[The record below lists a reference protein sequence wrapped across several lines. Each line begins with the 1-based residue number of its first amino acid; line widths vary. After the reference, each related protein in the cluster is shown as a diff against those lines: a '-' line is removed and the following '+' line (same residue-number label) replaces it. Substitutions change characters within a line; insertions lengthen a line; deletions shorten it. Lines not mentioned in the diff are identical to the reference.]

1 MFYCRDCG
9 HWMKIIFTPEHAGA
23 EGFMV
28 ASMVGYKYE
37 QRLAKVHVVV
47 ILIQIY
53 MIVNVGKT
61 PTNKILNKLI
71 FLLRQL
77 LVIFIQKWLY
87 ILISKSNIM
96 GNTI

>member
-1 MFYCRDCG
+1 
-9 HWMKIIFTPEHAGA
+9 MKIIFTPEHAGA

-37 QRLAKVHVVV
+37 QRLAKVTCSGNPNSN
-47 ILIQIY
+47 IY
-53 MIVNVGKT
+53 DCQRQGKT

-87 ILISKSNIM
+87 ILIS
-96 GNTI
+96 